1 MTSNSSAIVMPSNQH
16 SPLGTQPEPVVRR
29 INHFAVIVTAVA
41 AFVFSSLYYSP
52 FLLGTVWLAVDPTAA
67 AGMKPSIG
75 RVLGEIARTL
85 MITYVL
91 AHLLALLGSQDWKS
105 GVRLALKLW
114 FGFSFMMWIG
124 AIMWENTP
132 WPVAAIHTGDWLV
145 KTVLMAFLLGIWR
158 DGSVKRVKQS

>member
-1 MTSNSSAIVMPSNQH
+1 MTSYSSGTVMPSDQH
-16 SPLGTQPEPVVRR
+16 LPLGTQPGPVMRR
-29 INHFAVIVTAVA
+29 INPLAVVVTAFA

-52 FLLGTVWLAVDPTAA
+52 LLLGNVWRAVDPTAA

-85 MITYVL
+85 IITYML
-91 AHLLALLGSQDWKS
+91 AHLLALLGSKYWKS
-105 GVRLALKLW
+105 GVWLALKLW

-145 KTVLMAFLLGIWR
+145 KTVLITFLLGIWR
-158 DGSVKRVKQS
+158 DRSVKSVK